1 MSPSPASEELGSHV
15 GSLLRFLGSGAGVGF
30 SGNFFP
36 GTCDLRPK
44 ASPTSALPGPSARHH
59 HRLPGAQ
66 AQGHLC
72 TAAPS
77 PAATTTACHPC
88 LPNPKRPLRSD
99 STVQGTTANRGVAGG
114 AGVENMEA
122 QVPSCARRKGAR
134 PRMQPHHA
142 TQCRSE
148 NTVQLLT
155 SKPAASYGSHLP
167 FSLKSSVAALQS
179 S

>member
-1 MSPSPASEELGSHV
+1 MTIWRQGFRLTATTPLTS
-15 GSLLRFLGSGAGVGF
+15 FLAPVTSG
-30 SGNFFP
+30 
-36 GTCDLRPK
+36 LRPRPPLPSLGPQPVTTT
-44 ASPTSALPGPSARHH
+44 ASQGPRHRGTSAL
-59 HRLPGAQ
+59 L
-66 AQGHLC
+66 L
-72 TAAPS
+72 PS

-114 AGVENMEA
+114 AGVENTEA